1 MFSCFYDSWCN
12 KFVMHCTGKIT
23 MTQLTF
29 VKSIIRLMKPASKTT
44 EEKTTSIL
52 ICHMSLKKK
61 KLNCLKHV
69 HPHIHFL
76 PTGNI
81 QNAVAHN

>member
-1 MFSCFYDSWCN
+1 MFSYFHDSWCN

-29 VKSIIRLMKPASKTT
+29 VKSLIRLMKPASK
-44 EEKTTSIL
+44 SL
-52 ICHMSLKKK
+52 MSLKKK